1 MLRVAFLLIVLFAVI
16 ALGGFLITRLIVF
29 WRNQLWNWK
38 LEKEEYK
45 KKQVREAERELI
57 DSTRM
62 FDENFREEKQMS
74 ADE

>member
-1 MLRVAFLLIVLFAVI
+1 MIVLFAVI